1 MRRTL
6 LLASVI
12 ALGVGAAF
20 AQSGPIDQR
29 KAEMKA
35 MGGAAGA
42 MGKMLKG
49 EEAFDL
55 AKVKTGLET
64 IAKNAKSGPAL
75 YPAGSG
81 AGDTKAQAAIW
92 TDKAKFD
99 GLFAKLGTVHRWWPA
114 GERHRCRRRFCRNQ
128 GRSDFQGRSRQG
140 AWQLRRLPQ
149 GISRAVSAEF
159 YRNVRM
165 RV

>member
-1 MRRTL
+1 MRRTV
-6 LLASVI
+6 LLASII

-81 AGDTKAQAAIW
+81 TGDTKAQAAIW

-99 GLFAKLGTVHRWWPA
+99 GLFAKLATDATAAA
-114 GERHRCRRRFCRNQ
+114 GAIKDEASFKAEAGKVLGNC
-128 GRSDFQGRSRQG
+128 G
-140 AWQLRRLPQ
+140 ACHKEY
-149 GISRAVSAEF
+149 RAQ
-159 YRNVRM
+159 
-165 RV
+165 

>member
-1 MRRTL
+1 MRRTV

-75 YPAGSG
+75 FPAGSN
-81 AGDTKAQAAIW
+81 AGDTKAQPAIW

-99 GLFAKLGTVHRWWPA
+99 GMFAKLATDATAAA
-114 GERHRCRRRFCRNQ
+114 GAIKDEATFKAEAGKVLGNC
-128 GRSDFQGRSRQG
+128 G
-140 AWQLRRLPQ
+140 ACHKEY
-149 GISRAVSAEF
+149 RAQ
-159 YRNVRM
+159 
-165 RV
+165 